1 MKLLNVIVLIS
12 FILTT
17 TDTCASISTTDFNQG
32 HDGWNNGNGLWSVKT
47 DENGIDSNNPYL
59 FMDPNA
65 VGKKRGL
72 IAWNNSEKWT
82 GNYAEKGVTNIRFDA
97 RNASTSNPLYFRVAI
112 GDSLNPM
119 SGTWFVSDS
128 LSLLNYNDGWTSIHF
143 DINANSMVKASS
155 AMMSG
160 SPGPGSFNDVFT
172 NVVAIR
178 IISQSS
184 AFSAVAQD
192 HYGDVY
198 IDSVALIPEPH
209 TVGFITISSLILA
222 MRRNSHKKK
231 HPHLRSQ
238 LPSRLP
244 QIEDEFTTQHP
255 DF

>member
-1 MKLLNVIVLIS
+1 M
-12 FILTT
+12 
-17 TDTCASISTTDFNQG
+17 
-32 HDGWNNGNGLWSVKT
+32 
-47 DENGIDSNNPYL
+47 
-59 FMDPNA
+59 
-65 VGKKRGL
+65 
-72 IAWNNSEKWT
+72 NSEKWT
-82 GNYAEKGVTNIRFDA
+82 GNYATKGVTNIRFEA

-128 LSLLNYNDGWTSIHF
+128 LSLLNYNDGWTSIHL

-155 AMMSG
+155 AMMNG

-184 AFSAVAQD
+184 AFSAVAQN

-238 LPSRLP
+238 THTFLVSKIDSR
-244 QIEDEFTTQHP
+244 QKTTDSSIFSYSEKSHTASIKELSNP
-255 DF
+255 ACIKIYANHRP